1 VKAPAHITHNIM
13 SNETKSNR
21 FVSDAATI
29 TQPATKDETPNAT
42 WATWALLN
50 EANDIGNS
58 RHGQKVLFLCR
69 DRLDAISNQASSPTI
84 KRYVVA
90 TEDGYWGRGKSL
102 SEAAEDAHLIGGSR
116 WKKAFVTIV
125 LNDETPEIGSNGAL
139 ITEAC
144 AEVITVGSVDTLK
157 SILPKKEL
165 KA

>member
-1 VKAPAHITHNIM
+1 MKAPAHITHNIM

-50 EANDIGNS
+50 EANKPDPQTS
-58 RHGQKVLFLCR
+58 ALFLCR

>member
-1 VKAPAHITHNIM
+1 MKAPAHITHNIM
-13 SNETKSNR
+13 SNETKPNR
-21 FVSDAATI
+21 FVSENATI
-29 TQPATKDETPNAT
+29 TPPATSDDATPNAT

-50 EANDIGNS
+50 EANKPDPQTS
-58 RHGQKVLFLCR
+58 ALFLCR

-102 SEAAEDAHLIGGSR
+102 SEAAEDALLIGGGR

-125 LNDETPEIGSNGAL
+125 LNDETPEINAVGAL

-144 AEVITVGSVDTLK
+144 AEVITVGGVDTLK